1 MCCVYTV
8 IDFISVNIVFD
19 NTRFLTLFREFRY
32 NRRKTEVIKMIE
44 IMPADET
51 EIKVFANGIPDITLI
66 PENLLNCFVS
76 AITDEIKNNR

>member
-1 MCCVYTV
+1 
-8 IDFISVNIVFD
+8 
-19 NTRFLTLFREFRY
+19 
-32 NRRKTEVIKMIE
+32 MIE
-44 IMPADET
+44 ITPADET

>member
-1 MCCVYTV
+1 
-8 IDFISVNIVFD
+8 
-19 NTRFLTLFREFRY
+19 
-32 NRRKTEVIKMIE
+32 MIE
-44 IMPADET
+44 ITSVDET